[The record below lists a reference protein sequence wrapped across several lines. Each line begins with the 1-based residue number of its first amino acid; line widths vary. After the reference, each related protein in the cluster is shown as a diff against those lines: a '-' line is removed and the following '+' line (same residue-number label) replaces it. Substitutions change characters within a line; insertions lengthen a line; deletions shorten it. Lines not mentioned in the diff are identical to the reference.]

1 MKPFLAVLAV
11 TLALPASA
19 LARPA
24 QDQPTVLRQAAAVHA
39 LGTDVA
45 APDQQASKL
54 PASGPVVVSS
64 DGFDWSA
71 AGIGAASAIVL
82 LLAMLGTG
90 SVVRRRRHPSVV
102 AF

>member
-11 TLALPASA
+11 TLALPVSA

-24 QDQPTVLRQAAAVHA
+24 QDQPVRHQAPAVHA

-54 PASGPVVVSS
+54 PTSGPVVVSS

-71 AGIGAASAIVL
+71 AGIGAASGIVL
-82 LLAMLGTG
+82 LLAMLGAG
-90 SVVRRRRHPSVV
+90 SVVRRRRHTSAA